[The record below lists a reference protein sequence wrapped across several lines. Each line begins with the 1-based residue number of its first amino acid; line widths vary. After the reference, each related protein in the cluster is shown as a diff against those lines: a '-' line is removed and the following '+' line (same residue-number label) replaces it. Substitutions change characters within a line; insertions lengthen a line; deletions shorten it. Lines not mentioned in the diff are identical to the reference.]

1 MRIVVTRQKIH
12 GHPAEEFA
20 AALRE
25 RLPDHEVVVADTP
38 EREREALRTADV
50 ATGEGYAVEEHLDDA
65 ASLRL
70 FAGVYAGTGHL
81 DLDAF
86 EEAGVAVTNA
96 SGVHGPNISEYVIG
110 ALVALARDFR
120 RATRQQ
126 DRREWRAYPTTELY
140 DSTVT
145 VVGLGAIGT
154 AVVDRLE
161 PFGVETLGVRYT
173 PEKGGPTDEV
183 FGFDELHDALARTD
197 HLVLAC
203 PLTDDTEGLIDREA
217 IRTLPPQATLVNI
230 ARGPVVDTDDLVYAL
245 RWNQIRGAFLDV
257 TDPEPLPEDHPLWG
271 FDDVHITPHNAGH
284 TPRYFDRVADILAG
298 NVERL
303 AAADGVGDAGD
314 TGDTGDAG
322 DDVPGEDP
330 GDGSP
335 VPAGV
340 DLENRVV

>member
-12 GHPAEEFA
+12 GHAPGELAEEI
-20 AALRE
+20 RE

-38 EREREALRTADV
+38 ERERESLRDADV
-50 ATGEGYAVEEHLDDA
+50 AVGEGFAVENHLADA
-65 ASLRL
+65 DALRL

-81 DLDAF
+81 DLESF

-96 SGVHGPNISEYVIG
+96 SGVHEPNISEYVIG
-110 ALVALARDFR
+110 ALVSLARDFR

-126 DRREWRAYPTTELY
+126 DRREWRAYQTKELY

-154 AVVDRLE
+154 AVCDRLE

-183 FGFDELHDALARTD
+183 FGFEELHDALARTD

-203 PLTDDTEGLIDREA
+203 PLTDATEGLIDGEA
-217 IRTLPPQATLVNI
+217 LRTLPPDATLVNV
-230 ARGPVVDTDDLVYAL
+230 ARGPVVDTDDLVHAL
-245 RWNQIRGAFLDV
+245 RWNHVRGAFLDV

-284 TPRYFDRVADILAG
+284 TPRYFARVADILAG

-303 AAADGVGDAGD
+303 AAADGDA
-314 TGDTGDAG
+314 
-322 DDVPGEDP
+322 VP
-330 GDGSP
+330 
-335 VPAGV
+335 

>member
-12 GHPAEEFA
+12 GHPASELAEK
-20 AALRE
+20 LRA
-25 RLPDHEVVVADTP
+25 RLPDHEVVLADTP
-38 EREREALRTADV
+38 GREREALRDADV
-50 ATGEGYAVEEHLDDA
+50 ATGEGLAVEEHLDA
-65 ASLRL
+65 AESLRL

-86 EEAGVAVTNA
+86 EAAGVAVTNA

-110 ALVALARDFR
+110 ALVSMARDFR

-126 DRREWRAYPTTELY
+126 DRREWRAYRTTELY

-154 AVVDRLE
+154 AVVERLE

-183 FGFDELHDALARTD
+183 FGFDGLHDALARTD

-203 PLTDDTEGLIDREA
+203 PLTDATEGLIDRTA
-217 IRTLPPQATLVNI
+217 LRTLPPDATLVNV

-245 RWNQIRGAFLDV
+245 RWNRIRGAFLDV

-271 FDDVHITPHNAGH
+271 LDDVRITPHNAGH
-284 TPRYFDRVADILAG
+284 TPRYFDRVAEILAG
-298 NVERL
+298 NVDRL
-303 AAADGVGDAGD
+303 ASADG
-314 TGDTGDAG
+314 
-322 DDVPGEDP
+322 DVPE
-330 GDGSP
+330 
-335 VPAGV
+335 
-340 DLENRVV
+340 LENRVV